1 MFINVYK
8 GAALKDFLVFFR
20 DIYIFNDMIIQMYDR
35 VHDFMDD
42 FMNV

>member
-8 GAALKDFLVFFR
+8 GAALKDFLVFL
-20 DIYIFNDMIIQMYDR
+20 DIVFFNDMIIQMYDR